1 MRRMLLLGLSSLY
14 LFSAC
19 HSEHPENH
27 KQETV
32 FIATEAI
39 RIDTAITK
47 EYVSQIHSV
56 RHIELRALEG
66 GYLQHIFVDE
76 GQMVEKG
83 QLLFKILPN
92 IYKAEL
98 NRAQAESEI
107 ARIEYENTKALA
119 DRDVV
124 SNTELA
130 MAKARYDKALAEVE
144 LAQAHYAF
152 TEIRA
157 PFSGIIDR
165 FHVREG
171 SLVDEGE
178 LLSTLSDNSEMWVY
192 FNVPEAEYLDYMA
205 MLSHDS
211 LLPVQ
216 LQMANGKVFP
226 FEGLISAIEAD
237 FDNETGNIPFRATFP
252 NTNRLLRHGETG
264 SILMKD
270 KLENALVI
278 PQKATF
284 EILDK
289 HYVFLIDDEHIVHQE
304 QIELLNEMEDL
315 YVVSEGLKEGDKIL
329 LEGLRKVRNGDHL
342 EFEMHNAKELLGQLK
357 LYAE

>member
-1 MRRMLLLGLSSLY
+1 MLLLGLSSLY

-27 KQETV
+27 KPETV

-56 RHIELRALEG
+56 RHIELRALEE

-107 ARIEYENTKALA
+107 ARIEFENTKALA
-119 DRDVV
+119 NRDVV

-152 TEIRA
+152 TEIKA

-216 LQMANGKVFP
+216 LQMANGKDFP

-252 NTNRLLRHGETG
+252 NPNRLLRHGETG
-264 SILMKD
+264 SILTKD
-270 KLENALVI
+270 KLEKALVI

-289 HYVFLIDDEHIVHQE
+289 HYVFLIDDEHIVHQK
-304 QIELLNEMEDL
+304 QIDLLNEMEDL

-342 EFEMHNAKELLGQLK
+342 EFEMHPARKLLGQLK